1 MRIVGTIANRP
12 TTRTVNTKKDGPRIV
27 HEAQVLDDD
36 GGVVSLQRWNTPDN
50 DSDPFAGLGTGDRI
64 EARITGP
71 SMYQGITRASLA
83 ELTKTP

>member
-12 TTRTVNTKKDGPRIV
+12 TTRTVNTKKDGARVV
-27 HEAQVLDDD
+27 HEAQVLDAD
-36 GGVVSLQRWNTPDN
+36 GGVVSLQRWNAPDK
-50 DSDPFAGLGTGDRI
+50 DVDPFAGLDTGDRI

-71 SMYQGITRASLA
+71 SMYQGITRASLV